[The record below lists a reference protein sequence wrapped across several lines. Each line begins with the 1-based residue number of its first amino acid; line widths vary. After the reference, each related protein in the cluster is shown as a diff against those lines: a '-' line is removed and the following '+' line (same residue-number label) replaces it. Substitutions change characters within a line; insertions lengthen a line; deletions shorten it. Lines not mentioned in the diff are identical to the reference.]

1 MKTWQIALIAVGVV
15 GAVVVVAKVA
25 SASPSPDVQFNNN
38 PPTNGG
44 LATGNVGERV
54 ASGSFDLAG
63 RITDAIAGKVARDDA
78 ARERQRERNSNAN
91 QKGSDSGD
99 PNYDA
104 VADYRRKTGN

>member
-25 SASPSPDVQFNNN
+25 SASPSPEIQYNNN

-44 LATGNVGERV
+44 PATGNVGERV
-54 ASGSFDLAG
+54 ASGSFELAG

-78 ARERQRERNSNAN
+78 AREAQLSLIHI
-91 QKGSDSGD
+91 
-99 PNYDA
+99 
-104 VADYRRKTGN
+104 